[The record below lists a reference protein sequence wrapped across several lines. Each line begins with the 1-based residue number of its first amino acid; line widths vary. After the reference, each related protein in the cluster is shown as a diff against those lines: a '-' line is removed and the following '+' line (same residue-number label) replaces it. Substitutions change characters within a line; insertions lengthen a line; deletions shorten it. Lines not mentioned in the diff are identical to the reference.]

1 MNEIAKQIADGTK
14 ALVEESGKVYKEPDF
29 DDEQPN
35 NPTPEEE
42 KQFNDQVVSQI
53 NDCTEFKKK
62 EQEEYRRMF
71 GGDPKGNASTS
82 YTISN

>member
-1 MNEIAKQIADGTK
+1 MNEIAKMISDGTK

-42 KQFNDQVVSQI
+42 KQFNDQLLSLIEEGTQQ
-53 NDCTEFKKK
+53 KKQ

-71 GGDPKGNASTS
+71 GGDPKGNTS
-82 YTISN
+82 GSYSISN